1 MFLKSNIYFLCT
13 ATLYFDH
20 VQRTPRKHGR
30 CERPDRSGHR
40 LRAFRLIELVRG
52 WHNAGFKQDAAA
64 MTQEDRFIS
73 LEIKLAQQ
81 EDLLDE
87 LNKTIYRQERRI
99 DQLEAMVAKLAD
111 HVRTLR
117 DAGQAPL
124 NERPPHY

>member
-1 MFLKSNIYFLCT
+1 MNHAGGQARQTGIMPYLRRKPPV
-13 ATLYFDH
+13 DH
-20 VQRTPRKHGR
+20 
-30 CERPDRSGHR
+30 
-40 LRAFRLIELVRG
+40 
-52 WHNAGFKQDAAA
+52 
-64 MTQEDRFIS
+64 EDPFIH
-73 LEIKLAQQ
+73 LEIKHAQQ

-111 HVRTLR
+111 HLRTLR

>member
-1 MFLKSNIYFLCT
+1 M
-13 ATLYFDH
+13 DH
-20 VQRTPRKHGR
+20 
-30 CERPDRSGHR
+30 
-40 LRAFRLIELVRG
+40 
-52 WHNAGFKQDAAA
+52 
-64 MTQEDRFIS
+64 EDPFIH
-73 LEIKLAQQ
+73 LEIKHAQQ

-111 HVRTLR
+111 HLRTLR